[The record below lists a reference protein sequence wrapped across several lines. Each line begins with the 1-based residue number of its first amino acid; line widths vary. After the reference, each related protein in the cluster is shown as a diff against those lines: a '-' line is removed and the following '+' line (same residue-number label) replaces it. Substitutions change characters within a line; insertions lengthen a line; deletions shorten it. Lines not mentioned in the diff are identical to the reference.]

1 MRRLHILVCSSLLAL
16 SATALCASSI
26 APDWRL
32 KNLEILSAGKNRG
45 LFAALDPG
53 VLLACTPVPD
63 GAKVITIEAAL
74 INSPAAE
81 RGGWVAVG
89 LGAPPDN
96 PVNIHWPGGVLVLLN
111 RNAEF
116 ECHYT
121 DPATGKP
128 AKIRL
133 AKIKGYTADQ
143 PTRLRL
149 SVDLQAR
156 TLTLHAN
163 GALMIDAYE
172 LANLPFEIAPRFV
185 GVSGYAQKPGVG
197 IVQDF
202 SLDVER

>member
-1 MRRLHILVCSSLLAL
+1 MRRLHVLACSWLLAF
-16 SATALCASSI
+16 SATTLCASSI

-32 KNLEILSAGKNRG
+32 KNLEILPAGKNQG
-45 LFAALDPG
+45 LFAVLDPG
-53 VLLACTPVPD
+53 LFIARTPVPD
-63 GAKVITIEAAL
+63 GAKMITIEAAL
-74 INSPAAE
+74 TNSPVGE
-81 RGGWVAVG
+81 RGGWVAIGVG
-89 LGAPPDN
+89 SPPDN

-121 DPATGKP
+121 DPATSKP

-133 AKIKGYTADQ
+133 GKIKGYAADQ

-149 SVDLQAR
+149 SLDLQSR

-185 GVSGYAQKPGVG
+185 GVSGYAQKPGGG
-197 IVQDF
+197 IVHDF
-202 SLDVER
+202 TLDIER

>member
-1 MRRLHILVCSSLLAL
+1 LIAL
-16 SATALCASSI
+16 SATTLFSSSI

-32 KNLEILSAGKNRG
+32 TNLEILPSGKNQG

-53 VLLACTPVPD
+53 VFMARTPIPER
-63 GAKVITIEAAL
+63 ARVITIEAAL
-74 INSPAAE
+74 TNSPVAE
-81 RGGWVAVG
+81 RGGWVAIG
-89 LGAPPDN
+89 LGAAPGDS
-96 PVNIHWPGGVLVLLN
+96 VNIHWPGGVLVLLN

-143 PTRLRL
+143 PTQLRL
-149 SVDLQAR
+149 SIDLQAR

-197 IVQDF
+197 IVHDF
-202 SLDVER
+202 TLDIER